1 MKAWT
6 LTVLLDSEL
15 ESCDFATVREV
26 KAVLRSLL
34 SDYGVR
40 LSRAS
45 VTDPAGRL
53 KLLSLARLMQRE
65 AKERGLFL
73 NNCLPAPEVAK

>member
-26 KAVLRSLL
+26 KAVLQSLL
-34 SDYGVR
+34 SDYGTR

-45 VTDPAGRL
+45 VTDPTGRL
-53 KLLSLARLMQRE
+53 KSLSLARIKQRQ
-65 AKERGLFL
+65 ARKVDYF
-73 NNCLPAPEVAK
+73 

>member
-26 KAVLRSLL
+26 KTALRSLL
-34 SDYGVR
+34 SDYGIR
-40 LSRAS
+40 LTRAS

-53 KLLSLARLMQRE
+53 KSLSLARFKQQE
-65 AKERGLFL
+65 ATQTGLF
-73 NNCLPAPEVAK
+73 

>member
-1 MKAWT
+1 MKTWT

-26 KAVLRSLL
+26 KAVLQSLL
-34 SDYGVR
+34 SDYGGR

-45 VTDPAGRL
+45 LTDPAGRL
-53 KLLSLARLMQRE
+53 KSLSLPRIKQRE
-65 AKERGLFL
+65 ATQRGLFL
-73 NNCLPAPEVAK
+73 NNCLRTPDVAK

>member
-26 KAVLRSLL
+26 KAVMRSLL
-34 SDYGVR
+34 SDYGTR

-53 KLLSLARLMQRE
+53 KSLSLARFKQRE
-65 AKERGLFL
+65 ATQTGLF
-73 NNCLPAPEVAK
+73 